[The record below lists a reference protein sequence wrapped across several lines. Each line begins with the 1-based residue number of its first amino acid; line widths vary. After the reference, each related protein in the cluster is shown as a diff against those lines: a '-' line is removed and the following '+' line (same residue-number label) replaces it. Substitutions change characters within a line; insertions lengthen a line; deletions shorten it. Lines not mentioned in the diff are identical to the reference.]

1 MTDAIYI
8 DTSCILKLV
17 IEEPDSDEVRA
28 TCNASR
34 SIVVSS
40 LAELET
46 RSRLLALLRG
56 GEIRERVHGRLVREV
71 EGALANE
78 PFRVERLSG
87 EVFDHA
93 IAQVKRRGAKACNSL
108 DRLHLAAMAVLGL
121 TSILTKDA
129 RQAAV
134 AKSLG
139 YTVIA

>member
-1 MTDAIYI
+1 MTNAIYI

-17 IEEPDSDEVRA
+17 IEEHDSGEVRA
-28 TCNASR
+28 TCNAST

-46 RSRLLALLRG
+46 RSRLLALLEG
-56 GEIRERVHGRLVREV
+56 GAIRESVHKRLVREV

-87 EVFDHA
+87 DVFDHA
-93 IAQVKRRGAKACNSL
+93 IMQVRRRGAKACKSL
-108 DRLHLAAMAVLGL
+108 DRLHLAAMDVLGL
-121 TSILTKDA
+121 KFILTKDA

-139 YTVIA
+139 YTVIP